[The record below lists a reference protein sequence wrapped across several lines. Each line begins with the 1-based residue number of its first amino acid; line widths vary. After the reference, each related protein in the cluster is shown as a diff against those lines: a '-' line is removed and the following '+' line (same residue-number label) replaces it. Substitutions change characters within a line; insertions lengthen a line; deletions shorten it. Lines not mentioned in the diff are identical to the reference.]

1 MASIGIDLGTT
12 NSCVGVW
19 KNNKV
24 TIVPN
29 KQGFQTTKSVV
40 YFTNENNNLKV
51 SIGENE
57 NFKSSNIKN
66 KIYDIKRIIGR
77 NFNDDILKKEMK
89 NLSYKLIKKPN
100 SNYQSIKLDEIYLMN
115 KPLELQLEMI
125 SSLIISQL
133 KEDVETYLEKEV
145 KNVVITVPAY
155 FNESQRQCTK
165 NACLIAGFKEVNI
178 INEPTAA
185 LIYYIKY
192 NKLRG
197 NRNYIIIDLG
207 SGTLDTSIIHF
218 SNNEITVKATCGDCT
233 FGGIDFTWKLV
244 DFVIE
249 QITKNNNDNEFEGKK
264 VKIDDNLKF
273 KLFQKCEQAKIELS
287 FKLETTIEIKEDYDI
302 KISRSDFEDVCKNL
316 FDYCIP
322 ILEQVILDSQIK
334 KENINDIILTG
345 GTTLIPKIQEKIQT
359 FFNGKQFLND
369 NINNNVF
376 ETVAKGATYISYLL
390 ENHLTNFG
398 ISQVENTKESLKI
411 YDVIP
416 LSLGIEI
423 MNEQMCFIVERNSK
437 IPINV
442 IKRFETLSQKE
453 IIIRVY
459 QGEMINVKDNF
470 YIGEIIIH
478 NIECDEIDVTFNID
492 NNSILTVYA
501 QEVGKDNFITCKQ
514 FENYLKDNDIEL
526 YNNVINRIKGI
537 KFNSKYHKH
546 SLEDASL
553 RNKPFICDVCNNKYS
568 PKEKRY
574 RCYECDF
581 DVCIKCKETE

>member
-19 KNNKV
+19 ENDCV
-24 TIVPN
+24 TIVNN
-29 KQGFQTTKSVV
+29 KDGYHPTKSVV
-40 YFTNENNNLKV
+40 YFTNEENNLKV
-51 SIGENE
+51 SVGENP
-57 NFKSSNIKN
+57 KPSNIKN

-77 NFNDDILKKEMK
+77 NFDDDFLKEEMK

-100 SNYQSIKLDEIYLMN
+100 SNYPSIKLDEIYLMN
-115 KPLELQLEMI
+115 KPLELKLEII
-125 SSLIISQL
+125 SSLILSQL
-133 KEDVETYLEKEV
+133 KEDAEKYLQKEV

-185 LIYYIKY
+185 LIYYIMN
-192 NKLRG
+192 NKLSG
-197 NRNYIIIDLG
+197 NGNYIIIDLG
-207 SGTLDTSIIHF
+207 AGTFDSSIIHF

-233 FGGIDFTWKLV
+233 FGGKNFTWKLV

-249 QITKNNNDNEFEGKK
+249 EINKNNNDKEFEYR
-264 VKIDDNLKF
+264 KINIDENLKF
-273 KLFQKCEQAKIELS
+273 KLFEKCEQAKIELS
-287 FKLETTIEIKEDYDI
+287 SKTSTQIEIIKDYNI
-302 KISRSDFEDVCKNL
+302 TIFRSDFENVCEKL

-334 KENINDIILTG
+334 KENINEIILTG
-345 GTTLIPKIQEKIQT
+345 GTTLIPKIQEKIKT
-359 FFNGKQFLND
+359 FFNGKQFLKD
-369 NINNNVF
+369 NKNSVL

-398 ISQVENTKESLKI
+398 ISHVENTKESLKI
-411 YDVIP
+411 YDILP

-437 IPINV
+437 IPISV

-459 QGEMINVKDNF
+459 QGEMNNVKENF
-470 YIGEIIIH
+470 FIGEIIIH
-478 NIECDEIDVTFNID
+478 NIHSDKIDIAFNID
-492 NNSILTVYA
+492 KNSILSVYA
-501 QEVGKDNFITCKQ
+501 QEVGEENCIACKQ
-514 FENYLKDNDIEL
+514 FENNLKESEIEL

-537 KFNSKYHKH
+537 KFNSKYHNH
-546 SLEDASL
+546 SLEDFF
-553 RNKPFICDVCNNKYS
+553 KK
-568 PKEKRY
+568 
-574 RCYECDF
+574 
-581 DVCIKCKETE
+581 